1 MKFLIGF
8 GVLFVIA
15 LYSFFFEKVP
25 VFYNYVCLIGLIFVA
40 AMVLGFIFVKLSPR
54 TIKESRELRAARKA
68 DKEATKKLQTE
79 LPQIIQR
86 KEERI
91 RDLENQLI
99 EQAAVVRKNT
109 IVTDKYKN
117 LKAVRSMIE
126 RMERDRSLTLSMAE
140 RFYDDDCRRR
150 DEITME
156 RLRREMEQEQQ
167 MQQIFKDFERDMN
180 EIAHRKKMED
190 LERRKLEELKRIRE
204 ELSN

>member
-15 LYSFFFEKVP
+15 LYSFFFDKVP
-25 VFYNYVCLIGLIFVA
+25 SFYNYAFLLGLIFAVE
-40 AMVLGFIFVKLSPR
+40 MVLGLIFVKLSPR

-68 DKEATKKLQTE
+68 DKEASKKLKTD

-91 RDLENQLI
+91 RDLENQLT
-99 EQAAVVRKNT
+99 EQAAVVRKMN
-109 IVTDKYKN
+109 VVSDRYKS
-117 LKAVRSMIE
+117 LRAVRRMIQ
-126 RMERDRSLTLSMAE
+126 RMERDEEVTLTMAQ
-140 RFYDDDCRRR
+140 RFYDDDCRRE

-156 RLRREMEQEQQ
+156 RLRREMEREQQ
-167 MQQIFKDFERDMN
+167 VQQIFRDFERDMN

-190 LERRKLEELKRIRE
+190 LERKKLEELKRIRE
-204 ELSN
+204 ELSR